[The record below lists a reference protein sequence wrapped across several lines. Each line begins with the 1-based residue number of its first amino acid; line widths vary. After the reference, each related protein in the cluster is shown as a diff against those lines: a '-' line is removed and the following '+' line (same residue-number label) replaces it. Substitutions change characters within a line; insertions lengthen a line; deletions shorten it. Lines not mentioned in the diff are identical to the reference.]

1 MLRTKGRI
9 KVMMTTEGTYPFHQ
23 GGVSTWCN
31 VLVMGQP
38 TVDYVIFSVMMNP
51 YVTQKFTLPGNSTLI
66 KVPLW
71 GTEDP
76 SEHLT
81 SPFSEIYL
89 AKKRTDTKIVKSHFL
104 ALFSDMISEIISK
117 DKNPLKFADI
127 LYELYVF
134 FKTYDYRNSFKDEL
148 VWAAF
153 KEQVLRFTADPKN
166 QFAEPSVFD
175 IIQSLGWLYRFFTII
190 NTPLPQVDVTH
201 SAAAAFC
208 GIPGVLAKMENK
220 TPFLL
225 TEHGVY
231 LREQYLSVNR
241 MHYSSYLKTFLIRF
255 IHSITQLN
263 FAMADQV
270 SPVCLYNTRWEQR
283 FGVSPSKLEV
293 IYNGVDRDIFA
304 PSREQRL
311 NPQPTVVTVAR
322 IDPVKD
328 LITLIRSA
336 AIVKDRLPEVKFL
349 VYGSVAVPDYYEE
362 CLGLCKQLNLG
373 ETFIFA
379 GHTNDVPA
387 ALRSGDVIALSSITE
402 AFPYSVVEAM
412 MAGKAVVAT
421 DVGGVREAIADC
433 GLVVRPRQHEQM
445 AQALITLLEDSELR
459 HTLGEEAHK
468 RALNLF
474 TIERS
479 LGLYLKSYQKLIR
492 STEQP
497 QVISIL
503 LQRQKLLANKGY
515 ALLEIGY
522 WQEAIA
528 QFQKAV
534 DLNPNSLAV
543 PVLLTE
549 IAFAY
554 NELGESERA
563 NNDLERAKALTNINS
578 GHRRLQYQD
587 ISSQLQRQRLHG
599 DKGYALKEMS
609 YWQEAIVQFRN
620 AVKASPNSRAVP
632 LFLTEIAFCY
642 NELGESERA
651 YAELAKAEIL
661 EGLIQGHLIA

>member
-1 MLRTKGRI
+1 MHTKGRI

-31 VLVMGQP
+31 VMVAGQP
-38 TVDYVIFSVMMNP
+38 SIDYFIFSVIMNP
-51 YVTQKFTLPGNSTLI
+51 YVTQKFTLPENATLI

-76 SEHLT
+76 SEHLL

-89 AKKRTDTKIVKSHFL
+89 SKKRTTSKIVKSHFL
-104 ALFSDMISEIISK
+104 FLFRDMITEIINV
-117 DKNPLKFADI
+117 DKNPLKFASI
-127 LYELYVF
+127 LHELYNL
-134 FKTYDYRNSFKDEL
+134 FKTYDYRNCFKDEL
-148 VWAAF
+148 IWAAF
-153 KEQVLRFTADPKN
+153 KEQILSYTADPKN
-166 QFAEPSVFD
+166 QLSQPSVFD

-190 NTPLPQVDVTH
+190 NTPLPHVDVTH

-208 GIPGVLAKMENK
+208 GIPGVLAKLENK

-241 MHYSSYLKTFLIRF
+241 MDYSSYLKTFLIRF
-255 IHSITQLN
+255 VHSITSLN
-263 FAMADQV
+263 FIMADQV
-270 SPVCLYNTRWEQR
+270 SPVCLYNTRWEKR
-283 FGVSPSKLEV
+283 FGVSPSKIEV

-304 PSREQRL
+304 PGYDERP
-311 NPQPTVVTVAR
+311 NPHPTVLTVAR

-328 LITLIRSA
+328 IITEIRAA
-336 AIVKDRLPEVKFL
+336 AIVKERIPDVKFL
-349 VYGSVAVPDYYEE
+349 VYGSVAVPEYYEE
-362 CLGLCKQLNLG
+362 CLSLCKQLSLE

-387 ALRSGDVIALSSITE
+387 ALRSADVIALTSITE

-433 GLVVRPRQHEQM
+433 GMVVRPRQHEEL
-445 AQALITLLEDSELR
+445 AQALITLLENAELR
-459 HTLGEEAHK
+459 QSIGEEAHK

-479 LGLYLKSYQKLIR
+479 LGLYLKSYQTLVR
-492 STEQP
+492 SVEQP
-497 QVISIL
+497 KIISFQ
-503 LQRQKLLANKGY
+503 LQRQKLLVNKGY
-515 ALLEIGY
+515 ALLELGFWDEAITQFQQAIDVNPTSLAVPMLMNEIAYANNELGEVEWAPKDLPRVQTNISNNTVQSAEHTRLITRQLQRQKSFANKGY
-522 WQEAIA
+522 AFMELQYWHEAIA

-534 DLNPNSLAV
+534 LAYPNSTAV

-549 IAFAY
+549 IAALL
-554 NELGESERA
+554 NELGEAERA
-563 NNDLERAKALTNINS
+563 NN
-578 GHRRLQYQD
+578 
-587 ISSQLQRQRLHG
+587 
-599 DKGYALKEMS
+599 
-609 YWQEAIVQFRN
+609 
-620 AVKASPNSRAVP
+620 
-632 LFLTEIAFCY
+632 
-642 NELGESERA
+642 ELI
-651 YAELAKAEIL
+651 KAEIL
-661 EGLIQGHLIA
+661 ASLIEEHLIA